1 MDNLETM
8 KFVFPHEGD
17 EQKAREYIQEFIEH
31 GSPINGAGGLDR
43 YLRESTYAAWL
54 SKVRSDIDL
63 ANVPEDRAPG
73 YTYFYVRESTEA
85 SFESGEIVG
94 MINIRLAL
102 VNDFLR
108 EKGGHIGYSVRPT
121 QRRKGYGTRMLRE
134 ALAFCRTIGLRDF
147 VLTCNKSNPASAGVI
162 INCGGVLESEF
173 YSAFFGEVIQRY
185 RIS

>member
-94 MINIRLAL
+94 MINVRLAL
-102 VNDFLR
+102 VGDFMR
-108 EKGGHIGYSVRPT
+108 EQGGHFGYSVRPT
-121 QRRKGYGTRMLRE
+121 QRGRGYATDMLRG
-134 ALAFCRTIGLRDF
+134 ALAFCRAIGMRDF
-147 VLTCNKSNPASAGVI
+147 VLCCHKSNPASAGVI
-162 INCGGVLESEF
+162 RNCGGVPEAAF
-173 YSAFFGEVIQRY
+173 YSEHYGDVVQRY
-185 RIS
+185 RIG